1 LSISAAESSPNLRSS
16 FSTLNGLHA
25 IHLAEVLCGCF
36 VQELQRVLVLHLSKL
51 LRNGCAIFRSQFRQ
65 FCYDFGHAHEQS
77 ITARHKRR
85 NCRWQR
91 KAVGEIGPLSLPWRS
106 ILGILILAV
115 SFSPDFGAIASEVT
129 PSFRNDVQPI
139 LAKDGCN
146 AGACHGAAAGQNG
159 FKLSLRGY
167 DDEGDYLA
175 LTRAAFGRRINPS
188 DPARSL
194 MLLKPSGAV
203 PHKGGK
209 RFDVDSPD
217 YRILSGWIAAGAPG
231 PKPEDPRIVRI
242 EIFPPHSIL
251 EAGAIQQLTVKAY
264 FSDGREEDV
273 TRWAKYSSA
282 NETVSQID
290 DKGTAKVVGF
300 GEGAVTAWYLS
311 RIAIASVTVP
321 YTNKVAAKI
330 FAQAKRRNFIDE
342 LVLEKLQS
350 LNLPP
355 SARCSDS
362 EFIRRAFLDT
372 TGILPSADEARKF
385 LADKSSKKRDKLIES
400 LFARPEFVDYWTY
413 RWSDLLLVSSRQ
425 LKSAGMWSYY
435 NWIRHKVAANTP
447 WDAFAREL
455 VTAQGSTLE
464 NGAANFFVIHDD
476 PRTMS
481 ENTAQAFLGMS
492 INCAKCHNHPMEKW
506 TNKQYYQM
514 ANLFARVRFKSGATE
529 GDNSV
534 FVGDSGDLI
543 QPLTGKPQTPAPLDG
558 QELPMDTKEDRRVPL
573 ADWLV
578 SPENPYFAKA
588 IVNRVWANFMGAGLV
603 EAVDDMRITNPPSN
617 EKLLSALAKY
627 LVEQKF
633 DLKALMRVILQSE
646 AYQRSSQPVPENA
659 ADSRFYSHHYPRRLM
674 AELMH
679 DAISRI
685 CDVPTQFTSDRS
697 NIPNAVGEKYAFGL
711 RAVQL
716 PDTQTDSYFLRAF
729 GRPDREKTCECE
741 RNSEPSVT
749 QVLHLANGDTIN
761 KKLEAKDGRISKLIQ
776 EKVPDQKIV
785 EELYLGALSRE
796 PTSGEKQKMLET
808 LASAEGIDHRA
819 ALEDVYWAVLSSK
832 EFLFDH

>member
-1 LSISAAESSPNLRSS
+1 
-16 FSTLNGLHA
+16 
-25 IHLAEVLCGCF
+25 VL
-36 VQELQRVLVLHLSKL
+36 
-51 LRNGCAIFRSQFRQ
+51 
-65 FCYDFGHAHEQS
+65 
-77 ITARHKRR
+77 TA
-85 NCRWQR
+85 
-91 KAVGEIGPLSLPWRS
+91 V
-106 ILGILILAV
+106 
-115 SFSPDFGAIASEVT
+115 FGALPSKAQSHT
-129 PSFRNDVQPI
+129 NWSFRNDVQPI
-139 LAKDGCN
+139 LAKNGCS

-175 LTRAAFGRRINPS
+175 LTRAAFGRRIIPS

-194 MLLKPSGAV
+194 MLLKPTGAV

-209 RFDVDSPD
+209 RFELDSPD
-217 YRILSGWIAAGAPG
+217 YRILSEWIAAGAPG
-231 PKPEDPRIVRI
+231 PKPDDARIVRI
-242 EIFPPHSIL
+242 EILPPHSIL
-251 EAGAIQQLTVKAY
+251 KPGATQQLTVKAY
-264 FSDGREEDV
+264 FSDGRAQDV
-273 TRWAKYSSA
+273 TRWAKYTSA

-290 DKGTAKVVGF
+290 DHGTAKIVGF

-311 RIAIASVTVP
+311 RIDIASVTVP
-321 YTNKVAAKI
+321 YTNKVSAKT
-330 FAQAKRRNFIDE
+330 FAQAKRRNFIDD

-350 LNLPP
+350 LNLPISP
-355 SARCSDS
+355 RCSDS

-372 TGILPSADEARKF
+372 TGILPSSDEVRRF
-385 LADKSSKKRDKLIES
+385 LADKSLKKRDKLIES
-400 LFARPEFVDYWTY
+400 LLNRPEFVDYWTY
-413 RWSDLLLVSSRQ
+413 RWSDLLLVSSKQ

-464 NGAANFFVIHDD
+464 DGAANFYVIHDD

-514 ANLFARVRFKSGATE
+514 ANLFARVRFKSGGSE
-529 GDNSV
+529 GDNTV
-534 FVGDSGDLI
+534 FVSDSGDLI
-543 QPLTGKPQTPAPLDG
+543 QPLTGKPQPPAPLDG
-558 QELPMDTKEDRRVPL
+558 QELSLEGKEDRRVPL

-578 SPENPYFAKA
+578 SPGNSYFSRA
-588 IVNRVWANFMGAGLV
+588 IVNRVWANFRGPGRV

-646 AYQRSSQPVPENA
+646 AYQRSSQPLPENS
-659 ADSRFYSHHYPRRLM
+659 ADTRFYSHHYPRRLM
-674 AELMH
+674 AEVMH
-679 DAISRI
+679 DAITGI
-685 CDVPTQFTSDRS
+685 CGVPTQFTSDRS
-697 NIPNAVGEKYAFGL
+697 NIPNAVGEKYALGL

-741 RNSEPSVT
+741 RTSEPSVT

-761 KKLEAKDGRISKLIQ
+761 KKLAAKDGRISKLI
-776 EKVPDQKIV
+776 EGKVPDQKIV
-785 EELYLGALSRE
+785 EELYLSALSRQ
-796 PTSGEKQKMLET
+796 PTPAEKQKIIET
-808 LASAEGIDHRA
+808 LGKAEDKDRRL